1 MLNFAEQTGSG
12 AVMLVWSFL
21 LRGGF
26 YKSRYSKNNL
36 SVMLIWTLLM
46 KGDTDDDRYNNNYAL
61 EGRTSQHAPTWSLPY
76 GTYKKKPNALLPYHW
91 QFLQ

>member
-26 YKSRYSKNNL
+26 YKLRYSKNNL
-36 SVMLIWTLLM
+36 SVMLVWTLLMM
-46 KGDTDDDRYNNNYAL
+46 KGDTDDRYNNYAL
-61 EGRTSQHAPTWSLPY
+61 EGRTSHAPTWSLPY
-76 GTYKKKPNALLPYHW
+76 WTYKKKPNALLPYHW
-91 QFLQ
+91 QSLQ